1 MSDEE
6 KTEVGKIEFNSV
18 APKDWLIDDL
28 AKDHERN
35 ERRFSSLERRL
46 SLVEKRGSLLPNIDE
61 ENVMF
66 YLMAA
71 YIIFGFIL
79 PVVIDL
85 SRGKEG

>member
-1 MSDEE
+1 MSEE
-6 KTEVGKIEFNSV
+6 NKSEAGKVEFNPV

-35 ERRFSSLERRL
+35 ERRFTSLERRL
-46 SLVEKRGSLLPNIDE
+46 SSVEKRGSLLPNIDQ

-79 PVVIDL
+79 PALIDL
-85 SRGKEG
+85 FRGKEG